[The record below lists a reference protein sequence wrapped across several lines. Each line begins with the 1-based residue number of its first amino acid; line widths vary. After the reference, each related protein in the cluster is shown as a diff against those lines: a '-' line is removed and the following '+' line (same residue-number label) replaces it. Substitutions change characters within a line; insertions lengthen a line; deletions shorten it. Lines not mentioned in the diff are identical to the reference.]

1 MRNVLICGATGFI
14 GRNLV
19 EAMATYPEFRITA
32 QYHNRPPFDCPGVNW
47 VQADLTR
54 VEDAD
59 RVAKDAD
66 VIVQAAAV
74 TSGVADIVSQ
84 PHIHITDNA
93 VMNSLLFRAAHDHGV
108 SHFILFSC
116 SILYMSNEAAR
127 SEDDFTGEVHT
138 PYHGGA
144 WNKVYFEKMAEFFA
158 AQGSTRYTVLRHSNM
173 YGPYDKYDPDHSH
186 MFGAT
191 VNKIMNAENGNITVW
206 GDGTESRDLL
216 YVSDLTDAVLA
227 ALTRQRDAFG
237 LFNIGSGEAV
247 QVRDVVKKIIVAS
260 GRELS
265 IAYDT
270 AKPTVPTNIHLN
282 CKRAAAALDWSPKV
296 SLDEGIALTL
306 EWYRDNIM
314 NT

>member
-1 MRNVLICGATGFI
+1 MSNVLICGATGFI

-19 EAMATYPEFRITA
+19 EAMATYPDFQITA
-32 QYHNRPPFDCPGVNW
+32 QYHNRPPFDCPGVDW
-47 VQADLTR
+47 IQADLTR

-59 RVAKDAD
+59 RVAKDID
-66 VIVQAAAV
+66 IIIQAAAV

-108 SHFILFSC
+108 GHFIMFSC

-138 PYHGGA
+138 PYQGGA

-191 VNKIMNAENGNITVW
+191 VNKIMNAENGKITVW

-237 LFNIGSGEAV
+237 LFNIGSGEAI

-270 AKPTVPTNIHLN
+270 TKPTVPTNIHLN